1 MAARL
6 AVLIS
11 GNGSNLQAIIDAIRM
26 KALDAEIVVVV
37 SNRKNAF
44 GLVRAEK
51 AGIPT
56 RYFPLKPYTDAG
68 RSRSEYDAD
77 LAQLVAE
84 YRPDWVVLAGWMHI
98 LSKAFL
104 DHFPY
109 RVVNLHPA
117 LPGQFPG
124 AHAIADAFA
133 AFQRGEIKQTGCMV
147 HLVPDEAVD
156 AGPVIGVAEVPIY
169 RTDTLEMLTERMH
182 QTEHR
187 LIVQSL
193 QRLIVGD
200 EEEILD
206 DEEDEEENNAENSSP
221 GKGGKR
227 RRNTYRRSGA
237 E

>member
-1 MAARL
+1 MTARL

-11 GNGSNLQAIIDAIRM
+11 GNGSNLQALIDAIRM
-26 KALDAEIVVVV
+26 KVLDAEIVLVV
-37 SNRKNAF
+37 SNRKDAF

-56 RYFPLKPYTDAG
+56 RYLPLKPYTAAG
-68 RSRSEYDAD
+68 RTRADYDAD
-77 LAQLVAE
+77 LAQIVAE
-84 YRPDWVVLAGWMHI
+84 AAPDWVVLAGWMYI
-98 LSKAFL
+98 LSSAFL

-117 LPGQFPG
+117 LPGKFPG
-124 AHAIADAFA
+124 AHAIEEAFA

-169 RTDTLEMLTERMH
+169 RTDTLEMLANRMH
-182 QTEHR
+182 QAEHK
-187 LIVQSL
+187 LLVQSL

-200 EEEILD
+200 EEVSDDDYVDEDND
-206 DEEDEEENNAENSSP
+206 DEETFA
-221 GKGGKR
+221 
-227 RRNTYRRSGA
+227 
-237 E
+237 